1 MKEIK
6 SDQDREARNS
16 NLEDPLEIETAT
28 SEAVIE
34 HTDCD
39 QSTEEQWDSATIASK
54 STQIHWQL

>member
-1 MKEIK
+1 MICTLHKQAVETVLMKEIK

-39 QSTEEQWDSATIASK
+39 
-54 STQIHWQL
+54 